1 MSIQPYE
8 GSKGREEQD
17 IILYQ
22 NDITPEEA
30 EKRAKDV
37 RHFVRRWVSVYKH
50 TNSIAIDHAG
60 RGIGCKDTEHYGD
73 CSR

>member
-1 MSIQPYE
+1 MSSRMSIQPYE
-8 GSKGREEQD
+8 GSKGGEEQD

-22 NDITPEEA
+22 TDITPEEA

-50 TNSIAIDHAG
+50 TNSIG
-60 RGIGCKDTEHYGD
+60 N
-73 CSR
+73 

>member
-1 MSIQPYE
+1 MSSRMSIQPYE
-8 GSKGREEQD
+8 GSKGGEEQD

-37 RHFVRRWVSVYKH
+37 RPFVRRWVSVY
-50 TNSIAIDHAG
+50 TNIQ
-60 RGIGCKDTEHYGD
+60 TV
-73 CSR
+73 